1 MTDIQATEAAAP
13 AVDPRRWKALGVIA
27 LVQFMLVLDVT
38 VVNVALPH
46 IQSDLG
52 FSRAGLAWV
61 VDGYVLT
68 AGGLLLLGGRLADL
82 LGRRRMF
89 MIGVVLFAAASAL
102 SGSSA
107 DPGMLVASRF
117 LQGVGEAI
125 ASPAAFGL
133 VALLFTEPKE
143 RAKAIGIFGG
153 VAGLGGT
160 LGPVISGLLI
170 AALSWRWIFFVNVP
184 VAVFAVLAVARMVDE
199 SRAERKPKGAGG
211 SRPDIA
217 GAIVG
222 TAGLCGVVYGFIA
235 AGNHAWGSALVVVP
249 LIAGVAALALFG
261 SLERRAEDPLIPAR
275 FLRNRTRVTA
285 NAANLVFASVFFTVF
300 FLMTLYFEQTLH
312 YSALRTGVAYL
323 PVGLFIGLG
332 IAISSS
338 LVPRI
343 GFKPLLVSG
352 AAFFSTGVFLLSRI
366 TVHGSYWSESLPGLA
381 VMALGAGLSFAAF
394 GNASMH
400 EVSGQ
405 DASLASGVNST
416 AQSIGGSVG
425 LALLATLALRH
436 ATHAAA
442 HGIPF
447 MVAATN
453 GAVLAFKIGAVIA
466 LAGGVMVALIRIGG
480 VPSTDASRSLDD
492 AAALDGASGAGEGE
506 DPTGEIVPV
515 AAHL

>member
-1 MTDIQATEAAAP
+1 MTETSATQVLDPTA
-13 AVDPRRWKALGVIA
+13 DPRRWKALGVIA
-27 LVQFMLVLDVT
+27 LVQFMLVLDIT

-46 IQSDLG
+46 IQADLG

-89 MIGVVLFAAASAL
+89 MIGVAVFAVASAL
-102 SGSSA
+102 SGFSA

-117 LQGVGEAI
+117 LQGAGEAM

-133 VALLFTEPKE
+133 VALLFTAPKE
-143 RAKAIGIFGG
+143 RAQAIGIFGG

-170 AALSWRWIFFVNVP
+170 SVLSWRWIFFVNVP

-199 SRAERKPKGAGG
+199 SRAERVRTGPGEN
-211 SRPDIA
+211 RPDVA
-217 GAIVG
+217 GALVG
-222 TAGLCGVVYGFIA
+222 TTGLCGIVYGFIA
-235 AGNHAWGSALVVVP
+235 AGNHPWGSPQVVVP
-249 LIAGVAALALFG
+249 LLGGIAAIAAFVG
-261 SLERRAEDPLIPAR
+261 LERRAVDPLIPAR
-275 FLRNRTRVTA
+275 FLRNTTRVTA

-312 YSALRTGVAYL
+312 YSALRTGLAYL

-338 LVPRI
+338 LVPKV
-343 GFKPLLVSG
+343 GVKPLLLAGSSSF
-352 AAFFSTGVFLLSRI
+352 ATGTLLLSRI
-366 TVHGSYWSESLPGLA
+366 TVHGSYLGEALPGLV

-416 AQSIGGSVG
+416 AQSVGGAIG
-425 LALLATLALRH
+425 LAVLATLALRH
-436 ATHAAA
+436 VSHAAA
-442 HGIPF
+442 HGVPF
-447 MVAATN
+447 PVAATHGADLAFRIGALIALGGAVMVAAIRFGDAPGRVPREQPTAGSL
-453 GAVLAFKIGAVIA
+453 GAERF
-466 LAGGVMVALIRIGG
+466 
-480 VPSTDASRSLDD
+480 
-492 AAALDGASGAGEGE
+492 E
-506 DPTGEIVPV
+506 DPENEIVPV
-515 AAHL
+515 AAQL

>member
-1 MTDIQATEAAAP
+1 MTETSTSQVFDAP
-13 AVDPRRWKALGVIA
+13 TDPRRWKALGVIA
-27 LVQFMLVLDVT
+27 LIQFMLVLDVT

-46 IQSDLG
+46 IQADLG

-61 VDGYVLT
+61 VDGYILT

-89 MIGVVLFAAASAL
+89 MIGVGVFAVASAL

-107 DPGMLVASRF
+107 DPGMLVVSRF

-133 VALLFTEPKE
+133 VALLFTKPKE
-143 RAKAIGIFGG
+143 RAQAIGIFGG

-170 AALSWRWIFFVNVP
+170 SALSWRWIFFVNVP

-199 SRAERKPKGAGG
+199 SRAERVQAGPG
-211 SRPDIA
+211 RPRPDVA
-217 GAIVG
+217 GAVVG
-222 TAGLCGVVYGFIA
+222 TAGLCGIVYGFIA
-235 AGNHAWGSALVVVP
+235 AGTHPWGSAQVVVP
-249 LIAGVAALALFG
+249 LLAGVGAIAAFVG
-261 SLERRAEDPLIPAR
+261 LERRAGDPLIPAR
-275 FLRNRTRVTA
+275 FLRNTTRVTA
-285 NAANLVFASVFFTVF
+285 NVANLVFASVFFTVF

-312 YSALRTGVAYL
+312 YSALRTGLAYL

-332 IAISSS
+332 IAVSSS
-338 LVPRI
+338 LVPKV
-343 GFKPLLVSG
+343 GVKPLLIAG
-352 AAFFSTGVFLLSRI
+352 AGFFATGTLLLSRI
-366 TVHGSYWSESLPGLA
+366 SVHGSYWGEALPGLA

-416 AQSIGGSVG
+416 AQSVGGSVG
-425 LALLATLALRH
+425 LAVLATLALRH
-436 ATHAAA
+436 ASHAAA
-442 HGIPF
+442 HG
-447 MVAATN
+447 VAFSVSATN
-453 GAVLAFKIGAVIA
+453 GAALAFRIGAVIA
-466 LAGGVMVALIRIGG
+466 LAGGVMVAAIRFG
-480 VPSTDASRSLDD
+480 DAPRRLARRAHTADKSL
-492 AAALDGASGAGEGE
+492 SGEPFE
-506 DPTGEIVPV
+506 DSSDEILPV
-515 AAHL
+515 AARL